1 VVPGEFVEFMHYC
14 RDLKFDEK
22 PDYSL
27 MRRRFKDLFNRMGYE
42 YDYIYDWDIIA
53 KQEKRRL
60 R

>member
-53 KQEKRRL
+53 K
-60 R
+60 